1 MYEVKLENEFLDV
14 ENMSLSRMIVLC
26 DSISSANER
35 SKEQLQ
41 YQLVLKERTIDNFKL
56 IVEQEQGK
64 FKVAEE
70 SLDAMRLKKN
80 IYITTTAVAVTLT
93 LLVLVLK

>member
-1 MYEVKLENEFLDV
+1 
-14 ENMSLSRMIVLC
+14 MIVLC
-26 DSISSANER
+26 DSISAANKR

-41 YQLVLKERTIDNFKL
+41 TQITLKDQTIENHLL
-56 IVEQEQGK
+56 IIEQEQGK

-70 SLDAMRLKKN
+70 SLDAMKLRKN

>member
-1 MYEVKLENEFLDV
+1 MYEVKLENEFLDS
-14 ENMSLSRMIVLC
+14 ENISLSRMIVLC

-41 YQLVLKERTIDNFKL
+41 YQLILKERTIDNFKL